1 MGNGNINNVIL
12 ITENFNN
19 YFTKVLSKL
28 ARDIDT
34 SSVNFDK
41 YVSKCNITLPE
52 CPVNINELK
61 DPCFSPKT
69 HEIPRYNKVS
79 FNIVKHCFH
88 VLQKPLLHIPTD
100 TPFRINI
107 NLIAIYFDMSEGKYW
122 QMSTS
127 FWCNF
132 SV

>member
-1 MGNGNINNVIL
+1 MGNGNINNVNL

-61 DPCFSPKT
+61 DPFFLRKPMKFLDT
-69 HEIPRYNKVS
+69 IKLVLILL
-79 FNIVKHCFH
+79 NIVFMSYK
-88 VLQKPLLHIPTD
+88 
-100 TPFRINI
+100 
-107 NLIAIYFDMSEGKYW
+107 NLYYIYQRTHHFE
-122 QMSTS
+122 STS
-127 FWCNF
+127 I
-132 SV
+132 